1 MLTPLCDMSLEG
13 FLSHSIVT
21 HTILGLKKDFSAT
34 SNFAKANLLA
44 LDKELPGKFNN
55 FI

>member
-1 MLTPLCDMSLEG
+1 MTNVKMLTPLCDMSLEG

-21 HTILGLKKDFSAT
+21 HTILGLKKDFSPT
-34 SNFAKANLLA
+34 STLA